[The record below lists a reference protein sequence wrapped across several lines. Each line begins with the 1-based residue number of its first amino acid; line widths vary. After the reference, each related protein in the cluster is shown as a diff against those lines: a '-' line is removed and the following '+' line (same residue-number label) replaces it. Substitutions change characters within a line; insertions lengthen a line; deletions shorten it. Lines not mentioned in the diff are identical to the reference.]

1 MGSDDK
7 KARIYNI
14 AMWELLKEIK
24 HNDWVRSVAFSSD
37 GKHLATGSA
46 DKITPHTQTSPNTRD
61 QALLAT
67 YLQWCREHNK
77 LIKHRGW
84 VNKIKETYE
93 DIAVL
98 EKAFP
103 EKIITLQE
111 FDNQV

>member
-1 MGSDDK
+1 
-7 KARIYNI
+7 
-14 AMWELLKEIK
+14 MWELLKEIK

-46 DKITPHTQTSPNTRD
+46 DKKAHVYEYLTNTCD

-84 VNKIKETYE
+84 GNKIKETYE
-93 DIAVL
+93 DIAAL
-98 EKAFP
+98 EKAFSR
-103 EKIITLQE
+103 ENYNTSRI
-111 FDNQV
+111 